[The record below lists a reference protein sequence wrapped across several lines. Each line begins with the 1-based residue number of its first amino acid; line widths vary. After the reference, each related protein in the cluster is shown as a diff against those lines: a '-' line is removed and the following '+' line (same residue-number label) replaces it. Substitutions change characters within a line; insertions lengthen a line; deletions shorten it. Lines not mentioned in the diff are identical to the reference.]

1 MRIVIPGGSGFLGQA
16 IARFFTERGDS
27 VVVLTR
33 SPQQGRESEEVAWD
47 GRSLGEWADVI
58 DGSDVVINLAGR
70 NVNCRYTPENR
81 REIMESRVAST
92 RVLGQAIAAARNP
105 PSLWLQS
112 STATIYAHRFDAP
125 NDEATGII
133 GGNEPDAPDNWR
145 FSIEVARAWERE
157 LDKADTPATRKVAMR
172 TAVVMGT
179 DPSGPFAILKRL
191 ARFGLGGPVGSGNQ
205 YVSWLH
211 IDDLC
216 RSLLWL
222 IEHPELFP
230 YSEDKSKGAFMG
242 CPSGWGCQPAN
253 ANMFRAFDM
262 EEKGWVLVDPG
273 SAAGLE
279 GSIAKAAEREQPW
292 FGYYWNP
299 TAVIG
304 KYKLVPL
311 AFETEWAGSEN
322 WDGCIVKSESE
333 CMDPKPSSWTKS
345 EVSTVVTADVP
356 DIAPE
361 SVLTYLKSRVFP
373 GEVMNEMLVYMT
385 DNQAIG
391 EDAAYEFLAK
401 HEEVWT
407 QWVTPEIAE
416 KVKDAL

>member
-1 MRIVIPGGSGFLGQA
+1 MTKTKFFAASVLALGTMAGGAFAAEDCGDLKVAEFNWASGELMANVDA
-16 IARFFTERGDS
+16 IILEEGFGCDVELVNGGTNTLFASMNEKGE
-27 VVVLTR
+27 
-33 SPQQGRESEEVAWD
+33 PQIAPELWTNAVREPLAKAVED
-47 GRSLGEWADVI
+47 GRMIKLLDGPITGLGEGWWV
-58 DGSDVVINLAGR
+58 
-70 NVNCRYTPENR
+70 TP
-81 REIMESRVAST
+81 SF
-92 RVLGQAIAAARNP
+92 AAEHP
-105 PSLWLQS
+105 
-112 STATIYAHRFDAP
+112 
-125 NDEATGII
+125 
-133 GGNEPDAPDNWR
+133 
-145 FSIEVARAWERE
+145 E
-157 LDKADTPATRKVAMR
+157 LDTVEK
-172 TAVVMGT
+172 
-179 DPSGPFAILKRL
+179 
-191 ARFGLGGPVGSGNQ
+191 
-205 YVSWLH
+205 
-211 IDDLC
+211 
-216 RSLLWL
+216 L

-230 YSEDKSKGAFMG
+230 YAEDKSKGAFMG

-401 HEEVWT
+401 HEDVWT
-407 QWVTPEIAE
+407 QWVTPEVAE